1 MYSESENV
9 PLYAFIHRSLP
20 NPLPHSC
27 KSEQASAHIAHSSLT
42 EICEDNIFEHIFC
55 QHIKT
60 LSVLMLCSNDVEQP
74 SFNTLHIPKNGN
86 VERERVRGVAYAQ
99 ILIE

>member
-1 MYSESENV
+1 MQSGLFASKTYSRLSDVDEVAMCIYSESENV

-20 NPLPHSC
+20 NPLPYSC
-27 KSEQASAHIAHSSLT
+27 KSEQASAHIAHSSVT

-60 LSVLMLCSNDVEQP
+60 LSVLMLCSRSNP
-74 SFNTLHIPKNGN
+74 PKNGN
-86 VERERVRGVAYAQ
+86 V
-99 ILIE
+99 